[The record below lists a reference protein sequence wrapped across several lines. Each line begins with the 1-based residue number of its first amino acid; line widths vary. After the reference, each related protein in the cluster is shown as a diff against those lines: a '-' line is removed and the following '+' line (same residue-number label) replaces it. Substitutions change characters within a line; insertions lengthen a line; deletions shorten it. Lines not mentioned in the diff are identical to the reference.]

1 MTSGTSRTYAERKA
15 KGRPNVTLSMS
26 AETRA
31 IVDSASATLGVS
43 RSAFV
48 ELCVLAYVAPKAKK
62 RKAARK

>member
-31 IVDSASATLGVS
+31 IVDSASVKLGVS

-48 ELCVLAYVAPKAKK
+48 ELCVLAYVTPKRK